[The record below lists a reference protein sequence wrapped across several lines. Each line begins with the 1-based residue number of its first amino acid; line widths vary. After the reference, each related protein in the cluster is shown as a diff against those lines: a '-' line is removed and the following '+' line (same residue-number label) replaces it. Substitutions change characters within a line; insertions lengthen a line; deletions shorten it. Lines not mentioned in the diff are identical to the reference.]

1 MRWGFSTLLLLLSV
15 LSSTVQAREQVLFTS
30 SITYCAPPEVLIVQ
44 EFDIQYFNSNTSIAF
59 ALSATNFDPHLNA
72 TANIVL
78 NTYGL
83 TPFNISQSLCDILQ
97 GQLDLCPLPEANV
110 TGKRSLTSSQ

>member
-1 MRWGFSTLLLLLSV
+1 MRWGFSTPLLLLSV
-15 LSSTVQAREQVLFTS
+15 LSSMVQAREQVLFTS

-83 TPFNISQSLCDILQ
+83 TPFNTSQSLCDILQ